1 MTDTPNRQPV
11 AVALALIGQRWPSV
25 PALSTFAGNEA
36 LNRLEA
42 DPRYLV
48 GRLQQAINVLMA
60 PNLAPADPMTLLVS
74 QAISDALSW
83 RLHDDRRPC
92 PHCGD
97 EMCPACSAD
106 WDQADRYHELARA
119 LGAVANRSRPNSS
132 QQPLQPH
139 NVMPTARSQSPA

>member
-1 MTDTPNRQPV
+1 MTDTPLDQPV
-11 AVALALIGQRWPSV
+11 AVALALIDQRWPSV
-25 PALSTFAGNEA
+25 PALSTIAGNGA
-36 LNRLEA
+36 LTRLED

-60 PNLAPADPMTLLVS
+60 PNLAPADPMTLLLS

-119 LGAVANRSRPNSS
+119 LGAVANRSRPAAS
-132 QQPLQPH
+132 QQSPQLQD
-139 NVMPTARSQSPA
+139 VMRACGGQSRA